1 MRTGCSYLNSDAI
14 STETGIPNLFFKR
27 AFPTI
32 PAYMAVPHATTV
44 MSLISSKNESGIL
57 SSSKQGSESF
67 ILGVMVLVIAVGCS

>member
-32 PAYMAVPHATTV
+32 PAYIAVPQATTV
-44 MSLISSKNESGIL
+44 MSLISSKNESL
-57 SSSKQGSESF
+57 SSSKQGSESL
-67 ILGVMVLVIAVGCS
+67 ILGVIVLVIAVGCS